1 MTKQIFCRSECAVTA
16 IEYSL
21 IAAFIA
27 LVIAGS
33 LLVLGSSLKKPLDE
47 VGQTLAT
54 SNQSAGN

>member
-1 MTKQIFCRSECAVTA
+1 MTKQSFRHSECGATA

-33 LLVLGSSLKKPLDE
+33 LLLIGSSVKKPLNE
-47 VGQTLAT
+47 VSQTLAT
-54 SNQSAGN
+54 SNQSAEN